1 MFTIISFSTFHHRST
16 THSIDSTV
24 QVPDPV
30 GHVTDAAQKE
40 SKCDRTLRIVEDEL
54 PELGIDGEDASDIP
68 LWALGRSNVPAF
80 EFRHAGSTRVVIRD
94 GELRKLDELSVLDTN
109 EDADAMEIDTTNSTT
124 HHTISKEAKRYYDT
138 EARSLVATGS
148 FQPLPPEK
156 VRLLYRYTFASV
168 ECVGTGL
175 STFRFSDVR
184 ISLSLSH
191 ARSTHNTTHRY
202 RV

>member
-1 MFTIISFSTFHHRST
+1 MNNFNNNFTT
-16 THSIDSTV
+16 
-24 QVPDPV
+24 
-30 GHVTDAAQKE
+30 G
-40 SKCDRTLRIVEDEL
+40 TLRIVEDEL
-54 PELGIDGEDASDIP
+54 PELGIDGEDAPDIP

-94 GELRKLDELSVLDTN
+94 GELRKLDELSVMDMN
-109 EDADAMEIDTTNSTT
+109 EDTDAMEIDTTNSTT
-124 HHTISKEAKRYYDT
+124 HHTISKEARRYFDT

-184 ISLSLSH
+184 ISLSLSLSLSH

>member
-1 MFTIISFSTFHHRST
+1 MNNFNNNFTT
-16 THSIDSTV
+16 
-24 QVPDPV
+24 
-30 GHVTDAAQKE
+30 G
-40 SKCDRTLRIVEDEL
+40 TLRIVEDEL